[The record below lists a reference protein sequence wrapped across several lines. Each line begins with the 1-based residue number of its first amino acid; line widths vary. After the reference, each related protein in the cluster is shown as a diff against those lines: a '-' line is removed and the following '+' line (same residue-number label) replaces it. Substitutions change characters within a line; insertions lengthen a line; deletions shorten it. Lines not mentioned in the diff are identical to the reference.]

1 MIWQE
6 RVLMT
11 LSLLTS
17 LPMFSDDQNTTPFRH
32 PPDAV
37 QNFAFRVDPDVDVG
51 HDDVV
56 EVASFLVLEKCI
68 RHPHLVRIRHRQVF
82 YLT

>member
-56 EVASFLVLEKCI
+56 EVSSLLVLEKRV
-68 RHPHLVRIRHRQVF
+68 RHPDFVRVSHGEVF
-82 YLT
+82 NLT